1 MAVPASTQGSF
12 LPPAPTGD
20 RPKGIQREVA
30 HRAFALEFNG
40 SRHEIKGQGEKDPS
54 FIVTP
59 LGAKVN
65 RVHVVGVCTDV
76 EPVGESGEVWRA
88 RISDPSGVFSV
99 YAGNYQP
106 EAAAAIAALE
116 GKTPAFVAVTGKART
131 YEPEPG
137 SVFVSIRP
145 ETVTVVDEATRDQW
159 LLDTARRTQERLA
172 AVAAVRLE
180 PQAGLDALV
189 ARGIAKPIAEGA
201 LLAQQHYGLMDTER
215 YAHAVKQCVSP
226 LLPGGSVPVVRLE
239 KREGGFSP
247 MGTADRFS
255 ASSPPPAQAEPVMPT
270 WRPPVAAPKPDAA
283 AEAATEALDG
293 AVLAHVQKLEG
304 AKGARWDDILQA
316 SAVAGVTAEDVE
328 ESLNR
333 LMDKGLVYEPTLG
346 ILKTT

>member
-1 MAVPASTQGSF
+1 MAATQGNF
-12 LPPAPTGD
+12 LPPPPATDGKPAG
-20 RPKGIQREVA
+20 RGLQREVA
-30 HRAFALEFNG
+30 HRAFAAEFNG
-40 SRHEIKGQGEKDPS
+40 SRHEIKGSGEKDPS

-76 EPVGESGEVWRA
+76 ETVGESGEVWRA
-88 RISDPSGVFSV
+88 RISDPSGVFHV

-106 EAAAAIAALE
+106 EAALAISQLA
-116 GKTPAFVAVTGKART
+116 GKTPTFVAVTGKART

-145 ETVTVVDEATRDQW
+145 EAVTVVDEATRDQW
-159 LLDTARRTQERLA
+159 LLDTARRTQERLE
-172 AVAAVRLE
+172 AVVAVRAE
-180 PQAGLDALV
+180 PQSTLESLM
-189 ARGIAKPIAEGA
+189 ARGMARPVAESA
-201 LLAQQHYGLMDTER
+201 LLSLQHYGLTDTER
-215 YAHAVKQCVSP
+215 YAHAVKQCVQP

-239 KREGGFSP
+239 KREGASSP
-247 MGTADRFS
+247 MGTADRFG
-255 ASSPPPAQAEPVMPT
+255 AAPAPQPEVAPV
-270 WRPPVAAPKPDAA
+270 WRPPMAAPKPDAA
-283 AEAATEALDG
+283 AEAATEALDN
-293 AVLAHVQKLEG
+293 AVLANVQKLEG

-316 SAVAGVTAEDVE
+316 SAVGGITAEDVE

>member
-1 MAVPASTQGSF
+1 MEGKQASF
-12 LPPAPTGD
+12 LPPAPAGEA
-20 RPKGIQREVA
+20 PKGLRREVA
-30 HRAFALEFNG
+30 HRAFAQEFNA

-65 RVHVVGVCTDV
+65 RIHVVGVCTDV

-106 EAAAAIAALE
+106 EAAQAIKELE
-116 GKTPAFVAVTGKART
+116 NKTPCFVAVTGKART

-145 ETVTVVDEATRDQW
+145 EAVTVVDEATRDQW

-172 AVAAVRLE
+172 AVAAVRAEPHVTLE
-180 PQAGLDALV
+180 ALV
-189 ARGIAKPIAEGA
+189 GRGMAKPVAEGA
-201 LLAQQHYGLMDTER
+201 LLAQQHYGLTDTER
-215 YAHAVKQCVSP
+215 FAHAIKQCVSP

-239 KREGGFSP
+239 KREAPGFAPTSQ
-247 MGTADRFS
+247 
-255 ASSPPPAQAEPVMPT
+255 AQAAPTEAAMPT
-270 WRPPVAAPKPDAA
+270 WRPPAAAPKPDAA
-283 AEAATEALDG
+283 AEAATEALDNG
-293 AVLAHVQKLEG
+293 VLANVQRLEG
-304 AKGARWDDILQA
+304 QKGARWDDILQA
-316 SAVAGVTAEDVE
+316 SATGGVSAEQVE
-328 ESLNR
+328 EALNR

>member
-1 MAVPASTQGSF
+1 MAATQGNF
-12 LPPAPTGD
+12 LPPAPAADGKPAI
-20 RPKGIQREVA
+20 RGLQREVA

-54 FIVTP
+54 FLVTP

-65 RVHVVGVCTDV
+65 RIHVVGVCTDV

-106 EAAAAIAALE
+106 EAALAISQLA
-116 GKTPAFVAVTGKART
+116 GKTPTFLAVTGKART

-159 LLDTARRTQERLA
+159 LLDTARRTQERLE
-172 AVAAVRLE
+172 AVAAVRAE
-180 PQAGLDALV
+180 PQSTVEALV
-189 ARGIAKPIAEGA
+189 ARGMAKPVAESA
-201 LLAQQHYGLMDTER
+201 LLAQQHYGLTDTDR
-215 YAHAVKQCVSP
+215 YAHAIKQCVQP

-239 KREGGFSP
+239 KREGTSP
-247 MGTADRFS
+247 MGTADRF
-255 ASSPPPAQAEPVMPT
+255 AAAPAQADSTAMPV

-283 AEAATEALDG
+283 AEAATEALDN
-293 AVLAHVQKLEG
+293 AVLGNVQKLEG
-304 AKGARWDDILQA
+304 QKGARWDDILQA
-316 SAVAGVTAEDVE
+316 SAVGGVTSEDVE

>member
-1 MAVPASTQGSF
+1 MAEKQASF
-12 LPPAPTGD
+12 LPPVPASD

-88 RISDPSGVFSV
+88 RISDPSGVFHV

-106 EAAAAIAALE
+106 EAALAISQLA

-131 YEPEPG
+131 YEPEG
-137 SVFVSIRP
+137 GTILVSIRP
-145 ETVTVVDEATRDQW
+145 ESVAVVDEATRDQW
-159 LLDTARRTQERLA
+159 LLGTARRTKERLD
-172 AVAAVRLE
+172 AVAAVRAD
-180 PQAGLDALV
+180 PQASLEALV
-189 ARGIAKPIAEGA
+189 SRGIAKPVAEGA
-201 LLAQQHYGLMDTER
+201 LLSQQHYGLADTER
-215 YAHAVKQCVSP
+215 YAHAIKQCVQP
-226 LLPGGSVPVVRLE
+226 LLPGGSVPVVRVE
-239 KREGGFSP
+239 KREAGFTP
-247 MGTADRFS
+247 MPSGA
-255 ASSPPPAQAEPVMPT
+255 PAAAETVMPT
-270 WRPPVAAPKPDAA
+270 WRPPVAAPKPDPAA
-283 AEAATEALDG
+283 VAAIELLDG
-293 AVLAHVQKLEG
+293 TVLATVQKLEG
-304 AKGARWDDILQA
+304 QKGARWDDILSA
-316 SAVAGVTAEDVE
+316 SAVGGITAEDVE